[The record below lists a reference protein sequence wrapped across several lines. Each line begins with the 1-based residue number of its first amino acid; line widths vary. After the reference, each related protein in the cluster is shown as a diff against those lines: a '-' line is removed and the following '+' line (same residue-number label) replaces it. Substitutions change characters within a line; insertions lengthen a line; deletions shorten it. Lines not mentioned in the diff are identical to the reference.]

1 MTESAPPRIP
11 DSSAF
16 TFVVEKPGRRL
27 DKVLRD
33 RVPDL
38 SRTEGKRLIEAG
50 QVQVDGRPRKPAY
63 RVELGERVTIVLPTD
78 DPEPSLVP
86 EDMSLDILYEDPHLL
101 AVNKPAGLV
110 VHPGPGHPRGTLV
123 NALLA
128 HHPPIADVGRP
139 DRAGIVHRL
148 DKETSGVM
156 VIAKTEAALEGLQ
169 EQFRKRA
176 VRKAY
181 LALVNDRV
189 QPPEGI
195 IEVPLGRDPN
205 DRQKMAPTPE
215 GRYSRTRYRVIRLF
229 PKHTLL
235 EARPYTGR
243 THQVRVHLSWLGH
256 PIVGDTVYGRRRE
269 PLLKDRHFLHASR
282 LILAHPETGEEMCF
296 EASLPVDL
304 SHVLHR
310 LGHSVPAAGAS
321 DLRPQDG
328 HDT

>member
-1 MTESAPPRIP
+1 M
-11 DSSAF
+11 
-16 TFVVEKPGRRL
+16 

-33 RVPDL
+33 RVPNL
-38 SRTEGKRLIEAG
+38 SRTEGQRLIEAG
-50 QVQVDGRPRKPAY
+50 QVEVDGRPRKPAY
-63 RVELGERVTIVLPTD
+63 RVGVGERVTVVLPAEESEPALI
-78 DPEPSLVP
+78 PE
-86 EDMSLDILYEDPHLL
+86 EMSLDIVFEDPHLL

-128 HHPPIADVGRP
+128 HHPPIADVGPP

-148 DKETSGVM
+148 DKDTSGVM
-156 VIAKTEAALEGLQ
+156 VIAKTEAALEALQ
-169 EQFRKRA
+169 EQFRRRD

-181 LALVNDRV
+181 LALVNERV

-195 IEVPLGRDPN
+195 IEVPLGRDPA
-205 DRQKMAPTPE
+205 DRQKMAPSPE

-229 PKHTLL
+229 PRHTLV

-256 PIVGDTVYGRRRE
+256 PIVGDTVYGRRRQ
-269 PLLKDRHFLHASR
+269 PLLEDRHFLHASR
-282 LILAHPETGEEMCF
+282 LILTHPATGQATPF
-296 EASLPVDL
+296 EAPLPDEL
-304 SHVLHR
+304 RHVLHR
-310 LGHSVPAAGAS
+310 LGYSTPADGAA
-321 DLRPQDG
+321 DLRPQDE

>member
-1 MTESAPPRIP
+1 MNESAPRRSP
-11 DSSAF
+11 DSS
-16 TFVVEKPGRRL
+16 TSVFVVDSPGRRL

-33 RVPDL
+33 RVPNL
-38 SRTEGKRLIEAG
+38 SRTEGQRLIEAG
-50 QVQVDGRPRKPAY
+50 QVEVDGRPRKPAY
-63 RVELGERVTIVLPTD
+63 RVEVGERVTVILPAEES
-78 DPEPSLVP
+78 EPSLNP
-86 EDMSLDILYEDPHLL
+86 EEMSLDILYEDPHLL

-128 HHPPIADVGRP
+128 HHPPIADVGPP

-156 VIAKTEAALEGLQ
+156 VIAKTEAALEALQ
-169 EQFRKRA
+169 EQFRRRD
-176 VRKAY
+176 VRKRY
-181 LALVNDRV
+181 LALVNERV

-195 IEVPLGRDPN
+195 IEVPLGRDPV
-205 DRQKMAPTPE
+205 DRQKMVPTPE

-229 PKHTLL
+229 PRHTIL

-256 PIVGDTVYGRRRE
+256 PIVGDTVYGRRRQ

-282 LILAHPETGEEMCF
+282 LILTHPVTEREICF
-296 EASLPVDL
+296 EAPMPDELR
-304 SHVLHR
+304 HVLHQ
-310 LGHSVPAAGAS
+310 LGYSAPADGAA
-321 DLRPQDG
+321 DLQPQDE